1 MKSAGWIRTRRP
13 KDHADQGRRLE
24 CLLLGLGLQ
33 RPQAAKMLHVTERTL
48 HNWIT
53 GRHAVPYSAF
63 KLVRVM
69 CRMDIPFPGWE
80 GWTFCAG
87 HLYSPEGHRFSG
99 KDSSWWSLLVRQA
112 RMFSPLC
119 QENAQLRQRIRILE
133 TAGNPVSLVPGF
145 SAPAEVT
152 NAVTRHFSP
161 TSETNTPRTAP
172 TQPSKL
178 GGTRLRGGPASRR
191 KRAPLAPKSGAVQL
205 SGHAAADTNPT
216 ARDRLARFL
225 PRGAR

>member
-1 MKSAGWIRTRRP
+1 
-13 KDHADQGRRLE
+13 
-24 CLLLGLGLQ
+24 
-33 RPQAAKMLHVTERTL
+33 MLHVTERTL

-69 CRMDIPFPGWE
+69 CRLDIPFPGWE

-112 RMFSPLC
+112 RMFSPLR
-119 QENAQLRQRIRILE
+119 QENAQLRQRIRTLE
-133 TAGNPVSLVPGF
+133 AASTPASLVPGF
-145 SAPAEVT
+145 LEPVGVRNTVTPHFSLTSEIPAAPGFVT
-152 NAVTRHFSP
+152 TEDRDVHVTRPFSP
-161 TSETNTPRTAP
+161 LQRNLHEKSNSFG
-172 TQPSKL
+172 PS
-178 GGTRLRGGPASRR
+178 TDQPASR
-191 KRAPLAPKSGAVQL
+191 KNAPRHAPPKVRTVSSKA
-205 SGHAAADTNPT
+205 HAATGPNPT